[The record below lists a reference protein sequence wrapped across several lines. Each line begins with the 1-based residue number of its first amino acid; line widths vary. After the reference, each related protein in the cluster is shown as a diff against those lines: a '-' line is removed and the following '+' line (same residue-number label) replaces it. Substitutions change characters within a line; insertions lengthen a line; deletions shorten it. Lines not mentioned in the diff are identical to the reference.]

1 MKNRFLFWMEFLFSL
16 SIYSLSESFFYTRY
30 SPPFCAFFILDKIT
44 NRGTRFYSTS
54 SKKSRSQS
62 SSTDWQRDLSAR
74 SKLSHRFCRWR
85 GCFHVAVRKNEN
97 LKLGWEVMPGFTIV
111 LHNKD
116 KPLLVG
122 IQKSLQVYGKI
133 YRQGP
138 DKLQLQ
144 VHSIKELESVIIH
157 FEKFELLTQKRYDF
171 RFSKRVLK
179 KMKLKEHLTLDG
191 LHEIVVIKAS
201 MNRGLSEMLKVAFP
215 DIVPVERPKIDSPL
229 TRNPNWL
236 AGFASAEGCFLVQVI
251 PCKTH
256 SLGYEV
262 KLVFQLTQHS
272 RDENLLITIQQ
283 YLDCGNVYKNR
294 NVYDFRVTKYGDIT
308 DKIIPLKKFRI
319 RGVKEQ
325 DFLYFSRAA
334 EMINNKE
341 HLTPT
346 P

>member
-1 MKNRFLFWMEFLFSL
+1 M
-16 SIYSLSESFFYTRY
+16 
-30 SPPFCAFFILDKIT
+30 
-44 NRGTRFYSTS
+44 
-54 SKKSRSQS
+54 
-62 SSTDWQRDLSAR
+62 
-74 SKLSHRFCRWR
+74 
-85 GCFHVAVRKNEN
+85 
-97 LKLGWEVMPGFTIV
+97 
-111 LHNKD
+111 
-116 KPLLVG
+116 
-122 IQKSLQVYGKI
+122 
-133 YRQGP
+133 
-138 DKLQLQ
+138 
-144 VHSIKELESVIIH
+144 
-157 FEKFELLTQKRYDF
+157 
-171 RFSKRVLK
+171 
-179 KMKLKEHLTLDG
+179 
-191 LHEIVVIKAS
+191 
-201 MNRGLSEMLKVAFP
+201 
-215 DIVPVERPKIDSPL
+215 
-229 TRNPNWL
+229 
-236 AGFASAEGCFLVQVI
+236 I

>member
-1 MKNRFLFWMEFLFSL
+1 MENQFWFWMEFLFSRVRSSPGGTHF
-16 SIYSLSESFFYTRY
+16 SILVTPRRSVPSLYSTKLLT
-30 SPPFCAFFILDKIT
+30 
-44 NRGTRFYSTS
+44 TRFYSTS
-54 SKKSRSQS
+54 SKKAEAKVVQR
-62 SSTDWQRDLSAR
+62 TDREICQLDPNWVTGFVDGE
-74 SKLSHRFCRWR
+74 

-122 IQKSLQVYGKI
+122 IQKSLQVDGKI

-144 VHSIKELESVIIH
+144 VHSIKELESVFIH

-179 KMKLKEHLTLDG
+179 KMKRKEHLTLEG
-191 LHEIVVIKAS
+191 LHQIVAIKAS

-251 PCKTH
+251 PSKTH

-272 RDENLLITIQQ
+272 RDENLLRTIQQ
-283 YLDCGNVYKNR
+283 YLDCGNIYKNI
-294 NVYDFRVTKYGDIT
+294 NVYDLRVTKYRDIT
-308 DKIIPLKKFRI
+308 DKIIPFFKKFRI

-325 DFLYFSRAA
+325 DFLDFIELLRWWITKS
-334 EMINNKE
+334 I
-341 HLTPT
+341 
-346 P
+346 